1 MTLDNKWNKRLLVL
15 YMNNLKK
22 MKIGLIGE
30 KNNVAE
36 TVKIEKVEDI
46 YQYSDQIIE
55 RAKFLDQ
62 I

>member
-1 MTLDNKWNKRLLVL
+1 ML